1 MGPCERGQSW
11 WIIATVSV
19 LLVQLSQ
26 AQTNPLQASCLPDRI
41 QYGIV
46 YPNYNDTTGKNPAAS
61 FISAPVQSFLHTVQ
75 PKPFPKDLI
84 QEVYQGIQK
93 ITIDQA
99 VIRKVLQY
107 EIGFLVCAAIG
118 VLYIVLMPIV
128 GFFLAC
134 CRCCGNCGGNM
145 YQEQTAAIQCR
156 RRTLYWSLLIT
167 TVIIFAG
174 NICMYRSNQALKQS
188 VEDGFQDVNHTLD
201 NVGTFVNALP
211 KQANGVLD
219 ESLKV
224 IRVVTENI
232 DAVGPQLGLAIQ
244 GRIREALDPTLESVR
259 YMDQETKNVDRQVK
273 DLNSTLEALE
283 DNMRDHQT
291 SLDAVKSDLNAI
303 VSKPE
308 CVRCSEINV
317 ELTLPDYKHNLAP
330 STVGFWDGT
339 FISLHFSQQTG
350 MSQFQSALDKVI
362 EINLTSVI
370 TEALTHVN
378 SIPDTVTVETRN
390 VAEKTKRELELISDL
405 RGQID
410 LSFLSNVDDM
420 LNQASREIQ
429 KATPLV
435 EKAEQIRWK
444 VTIALC
450 CVVLLVVVCN
460 ILGLVL
466 GPVGLQHSE
475 DPTKRSQ
482 TADCG
487 GTFLMMSAGIS
498 FLFSWLFMIIVL
510 VLFILG
516 GNVYSVLCQPWSEGE
531 LLEFV
536 DSLDLVSQLSF
547 TTASGDQIKFNI
559 SGVYSDCQK
568 NQPVWSTLH
577 LDQVVDL
584 ETLLNIS
591 KYTSGIEEEFEK
603 LDFSLSDFTLMT
615 PTVKQE
621 LNKIS
626 AESVDFSAL
635 RQQISNISGLNLNST
650 ADQLEQLANTQ
661 TNSQTKAELLA
672 QADKIRQIQSNIEM
686 TTFPLLQRMESTLN
700 DLETTVNGLKG
711 LVTELLKRVDATQTF
726 LNTQTS
732 QIVKTESK
740 EFLNCQLSYIVA
752 YMNWARTAITEKVG
766 QCGPVANAVDSVET
780 VVCSNLTESLNAFW
794 FSLGWCLI
802 FFIPSIIL
810 TIKLAKYYRRMKY
823 SDVHEDAIKSV
834 DS

>member
-1 MGPCERGQSW
+1 MGPCERGQRW
-11 WIIATVSV
+11 WSIATVGV

-41 QYGIV
+41 QYGIA

-61 FISAPVQSFLHTVQ
+61 FISAPVQSFLRTVQ
-75 PKPFPKDLI
+75 PRPFPKDLI
-84 QEVYQGIQK
+84 QEVYQDIPK
-93 ITIDQA
+93 ITSDQA

-156 RRTLYWSLLIT
+156 RRTLYWSLLVT

-174 NICMYRSNQALKQS
+174 NICMYRSNQALRQS

-232 DAVGPQLGLAIQ
+232 DAVGPQLGSAIQ

-259 YMDQETKNVDRQVK
+259 YMDEETKKVDRQVK
-273 DLNSTLEALE
+273 DLNSMLKTLE

-317 ELTLPDYKHNLAP
+317 ELTLPDYKHNT
-330 STVGFWDGT
+330 S
-339 FISLHFSQQTG
+339 

-362 EINLTSVI
+362 EVNLTSVI

-378 SIPDTVTVETRN
+378 SIPETVAVETRD

-405 RGQID
+405 SGQID
-410 LSFLSNVDDM
+410 LSFLSSVDDM
-420 LNQASREIQ
+420 LNQASREIH

-516 GNVYSVLCQPWSEGE
+516 GNVYTVLCQPWSEGE

-591 KYTSGIEEEFEK
+591 KYTSGIKEEFEK

-626 AESVDFSAL
+626 AESVDFSAF
-635 RQQISNISGLNLNST
+635 RQQMSNISGLNLNST

-672 QADKIRQIQSNIEM
+672 QADKIRQIQSSIEM
-686 TTFPLLQRMESTLN
+686 TTFPLLQRMESTMI
-700 DLETTVNGLKG
+700 DLETTVNKLKG
-711 LVTELLKRVDATQTF
+711 LVTEILKRVDATQTF

-823 SDVHEDAIKSV
+823 SDVHE
-834 DS
+834 